1 MTKPNKPM
9 SGAGAFMKFNRGML
23 KFPIHW
29 KLFLVPMVVVNAV
42 APLFFLQ
49 HVEAQIVLG
58 AFLVSFVIMVYL
70 TGRFGFTRILG
81 LGHILWIPMLIFLVP
96 ALGNVPSSDA
106 FGIWIRILFVINVS
120 SLAIDAADVTR
131 FIAGDRAETI
141 PGL

>member
-1 MTKPNKPM
+1 MTKPTTLM

-29 KLFLVPMVVVNAV
+29 QLFLVPMVAVNAV

-49 HVEAQIVLG
+49 HVEAQVVLG
-58 AFLVSFVIMVYL
+58 AFLVSFALMVYL

-96 ALGNVPSSDA
+96 ALSNGPPSNA
-106 FGIWIRILFVINVS
+106 FGIWIWTLFVINVT
-120 SLAIDAADVTR
+120 SLIIDAVDVTR
-131 FIAGDRAETI
+131 FIAGERAETI

>member
-1 MTKPNKPM
+1 MTKPVNQLN
-9 SGAGAFMKFNRGML
+9 GAGAFMKFNRGML

-29 KLFLVPMVVVNAV
+29 QLFLVPMVAVNPV

-49 HVEAQIVLG
+49 HVEAQIALG
-58 AFLVSFVIMVYL
+58 AFLVSFALMVYL

-81 LGHILWIPMLIFLVP
+81 LGHILWIPMLIFLFP

-106 FGIWIRILFVINVS
+106 FGIWIRTLFVINVIL
-120 SLAIDAADVTR
+120 LAIDAVDVTR
-131 FIAGDRAETI
+131 YIAGERAETI